1 MAQNSRQFQKGLEQK
16 ITTLEQ
22 NLSAKENFNEYVNT
36 KKEFNKLHDK
46 TADGVKIYSKCNW
59 YQHGEKPTSFFLN
72 LEKKRAI
79 GGTIKNY

>member
-1 MAQNSRQFQKGLEQK
+1 M
-16 ITTLEQ
+16 
-22 NLSAKENFNEYVNT
+22 NT

-79 GGTIKNY
+79 GGTIKLLNRDTEITNAADINSSLRNFFENFATKII